1 MKKRLGIF
9 LITLCMSLG
18 LWCQASEVWAASGK
32 TSVSVSSNNV
42 NIGDT
47 VTVTVK
53 CSGPSGEKANATMTL
68 SYDSSILQ
76 FVSCSTTYG
85 GGGGSVMAT
94 GENYTVTLKAI
105 GAGSSNLS
113 VSGNDGV
120 LFDTNEELD
129 SMSGTSAAV
138 IVNNAA
144 GSSTGNNTSTSKTN
158 TGTSTTGNNSTGTAD
173 TDNNASTNTDTDN
186 TKKSADNSLKSLTI
200 SPGTLSPNFQGSTVN
215 YTATVANDVTNI
227 AVSAVPVNANAVVES
242 VSGNEGL
249 KVGTNAIKVVV
260 KAENG
265 VTATYTIQVTRL
277 EEGTQTDEAKEQD
290 AEVTEGDIET
300 ETLATESTEAATE
313 VESTEIQETETANV
327 ENTEDTSSEITYL
340 QQEYN
345 ELSAQYEKDKSF
357 LHTII
362 AILVFIIAVLVIV
375 IINLLIQRFR
385 NHDDD
390 FFDEDHEEYD
400 DEDSDEE
407 IDEEPAKKRGLFTK
421 RSLVR
426 EDDELEDDEIFEE
439 APKNR
444 REVRQM
450 PRTEKEAAPRQM
462 PRAEKEAAPK
472 QMPRAEKEAAPKQM
486 PRAEKTVASKSA
498 KGRSAVED
506 DLDVIDFNDL

>member
-1 MKKRLGIF
+1 MKKRFGTF
-9 LITLCMSLG
+9 LITLCLSLG
-18 LWCQASEVWAASGK
+18 LWCQASVVWAGSGK

-94 GENYTVTLKAI
+94 GESYTVTLKAI

-138 IVNNAA
+138 VVNNAA
-144 GSSTGNNTSTSKTN
+144 GSSTGNNTTVAKNN
-158 TGTSTTGNNSTGTAD
+158 TGTSSAANNSTTA
-173 TDNNASTNTDTDN
+173 NNATTTDTDDN
-186 TKKSADNSLKSLTI
+186 KKKSADNSLKSLTI
-200 SPGTLSPNFQGSTVN
+200 SPGTLSPTFQGSTVN

-277 EEGTQTDEAKEQD
+277 EEGAESDAAEEQEAVV
-290 AEVTEGDIET
+290 AET
-300 ETLATESTEAATE
+300 EELLPESTETVV
-313 VESTEIQETETANV
+313 VESTEIAEAEETVV
-327 ENTEDTSSEITYL
+327 ESTEDTSSEITYL

-345 ELSAQYEKDKSF
+345 ELSEQYAKEKSTF
-357 LHTII
+357 HTII
-362 AILVFIIAVLVIV
+362 AILVFIIAVLMIV

-385 NHDDD
+385 DSDDDD
-390 FFDEDHEEYD
+390 FFDDNSDEYD
-400 DEDSDEE
+400 DSDEE
-407 IDEEPAKKRGLFTK
+407 IEEEPKKKRGLFAK
-421 RSLVR
+421 RSLIFDDDLEDE
-426 EDDELEDDEIFEE
+426 EDDELLEE
-439 APKNR
+439 EPKR
-444 REVRQM
+444 RPEV
-450 PRTEKEAAPRQM
+450 
-462 PRAEKEAAPK
+462 K

-486 PRAEKTVASKSA
+486 PRAEREVAPREEKVATPRPS
-498 KGRSAVED
+498 KGRSAVEE
-506 DLDVIDFNDL
+506 DLEVIDFNDL